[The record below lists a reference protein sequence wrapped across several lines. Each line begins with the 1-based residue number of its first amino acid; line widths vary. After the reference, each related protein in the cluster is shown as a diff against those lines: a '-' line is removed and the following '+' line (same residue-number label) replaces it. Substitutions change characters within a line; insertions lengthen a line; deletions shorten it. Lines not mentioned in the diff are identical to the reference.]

1 MKELVELLKQARRD
15 QEISLSE
22 ISEITKI
29 QQRYLEALEAADF
42 DQFPGEVYLKG
53 ALMNYAE
60 AVGVDPKKV
69 MELYHSSRGEA
80 PPEKLE
86 VSPPRKAAIPLPRSD
101 KGPPLVYGIV
111 VLALLLAASGYLFVQ
126 QYWPKKKPVPPVE
139 QAESPISA
147 EKESEPPKKEKAATP
162 KPSSKLVL
170 SEKKST
176 SRETSYSVR
185 NAESLKLKLT
195 SSEKCWI
202 ELRTDDKAEFP
213 SRTLQEGE
221 KITARAK
228 RQIWIR
234 LGNPPGVKL
243 EINGVAVDETGD
255 QKRPHNYLFVLKEK

>member
-1 MKELVELLKQARRD
+1 MKELVELLKQARLD
-15 QEISLSE
+15 QEISLLE
-22 ISEITKI
+22 ISKTTKI
-29 QQRYLEALEAADF
+29 QLRYLEALEAADF

-53 ALMNYAE
+53 ALVNYAE

-69 MELYHSSRGEA
+69 LELYHSSRGEA

-86 VSPPRKAAIPLPRSD
+86 VPPRRKTSIPLPRSD

-139 QAESPISA
+139 QAESSNSA
-147 EKESEPPKKEKAATP
+147 EKESKAPKKEEAVTP

-170 SEKKST
+170 SDEKST
-176 SRETSYSVR
+176 SRETSFSVR

-195 SSEKCWI
+195 SSERCWI
-202 ELRTDDKAEFP
+202 ELRTDDKVEFP
-213 SRTLQEGE
+213 PRTLQEGE

-234 LGNPPGVKL
+234 LGHPPGVKL
-243 EINGVAVDETGD
+243 EINGVAVDETED
-255 QKRPHNYLFVLKEK
+255 QKRPHNFLFVLEEK